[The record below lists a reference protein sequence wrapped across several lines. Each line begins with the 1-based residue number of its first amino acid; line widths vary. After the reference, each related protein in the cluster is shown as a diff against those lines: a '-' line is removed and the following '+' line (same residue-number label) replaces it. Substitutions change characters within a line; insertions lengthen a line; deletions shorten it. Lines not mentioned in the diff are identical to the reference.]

1 VGNGDHTG
9 SSGATL
15 AGVAPRR
22 IRCVLG
28 MLGVDVHSKGL
39 RTLARLLR
47 DRGVEVV
54 YLGEHNSPEGM
65 ANVLAQEDAD
75 VVGLSFSTTTY
86 LHHTRLLIEAMRRAG
101 VDDVPVIVGG
111 LIHPDDEPELR
122 EMGVAGIFGP
132 GSTTEQIMA
141 FLGGLS

>member
-1 VGNGDHTG
+1 MGNEDHTERQG
-9 SSGATL
+9 TTL
-15 AGVAPRR
+15 TGGAPRP

-65 ANVLAQEDAD
+65 ANAVATEDAG
-75 VVGLSFSTTTY
+75 VVGLSYSTTTY
-86 LHHTRLLIEAMRRAG
+86 LHHTRLLIEAMRRID
-101 VDDVPVIVGG
+101 VDDVPVMVGG

-132 GSTTEQIMA
+132 GSTTDEIMT
-141 FLGGLS
+141 FLEGLR